1 MNTPRFTSRWLFLF
15 TAALILVARVCAQ
28 VPSGGIT
35 GIVSNAG
42 TGDLLEGVRV
52 AMPSLGFATL
62 TDATGR
68 YVFSPV
74 PAGSH
79 EVTANL
85 SLIHI

>member
-52 AMPSLGFATL
+52 AMPSW
-62 TDATGR
+62 D
-68 YVFSPV
+68 SPRSPTPPGGIV
-74 PAGSH
+74 SARFPPEAMR
-79 EVTANL
+79 
-85 SLIHI
+85 